1 MSDLRLTRSGEF
13 MVTLVEGLTEK
24 GVEWVDAYLG
34 TDQLVVADSGR
45 IVIPSDEQERLM
57 GEAKVGDVA
66 LVENV
71 DTGFRREVK
80 VDKSGRYKL
89 RNLPTGTFRVTVKH
103 PDGSTEAPR
112 LVTLRVGS
120 TARVQ

>member
-1 MSDLRLTRSGEF
+1 MTIHHARRS
-13 MVTLVEGLTEK
+13 VLAIGLTV
-24 GVEWVDAYLG
+24 GLALAG
-34 TDQLVVADSGR
+34 IAAAQSPTAG
-45 IVIPSDEQERLM
+45 LM
-57 GEAKVGDVA
+57 GEANVGDVA

-103 PDGSTEAPR
+103 PDGSSDVPR